1 MDNPTHIVAGGGSA
15 GCALAARLS
24 ENPANHVLVIEAG
37 PDHGT
42 TNIPDDIR
50 DTYAHRA
57 MTNPAYFWPALQP
70 RAAAMRISRL
80 RGESRI
86 SSTRVG

>member
-24 ENPANHVLVIEAG
+24 ENPANQVLLIEAG

-42 TNIPDDIR
+42 PTSP
-50 DTYAHRA
+50 TTFA
-57 MTNPAYFWPALQP
+57 TP
-70 RAAAMRISRL
+70 MRTGR
-80 RGESRI
+80 
-86 SSTRVG
+86 